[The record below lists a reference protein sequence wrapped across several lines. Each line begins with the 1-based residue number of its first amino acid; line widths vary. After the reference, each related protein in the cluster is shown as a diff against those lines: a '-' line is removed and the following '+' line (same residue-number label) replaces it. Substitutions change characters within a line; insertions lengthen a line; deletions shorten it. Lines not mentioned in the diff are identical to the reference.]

1 MTTYP
6 TRSMPITK
14 ARYPIFVRNYGIFA
28 LPIENNPLYDLV
40 PIEFVVTRYKK
51 AIPMVLK

>member
-1 MTTYP
+1 
-6 TRSMPITK
+6 MPITK